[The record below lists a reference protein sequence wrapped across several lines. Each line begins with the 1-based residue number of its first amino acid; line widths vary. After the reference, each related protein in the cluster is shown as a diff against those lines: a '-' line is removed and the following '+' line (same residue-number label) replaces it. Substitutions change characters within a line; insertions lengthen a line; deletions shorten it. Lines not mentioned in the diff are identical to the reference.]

1 VTVSAPKPDVA
12 AQVGALADA
21 GVQWLIGTF
30 VDNAGIT
37 RVKTVPIGRVQ
48 AVARYGVGLSPIF
61 AVICIDDQFAP
72 TARMGGP
79 VGDLRLIPDL
89 NRAATVDRARGIAW
103 APLDQYD
110 QELVRWPLCQRDVL
124 RQQEQ
129 RALDLGLS
137 FRAAFEIE
145 FTMLTEDG
153 RAAHAGPGYGLGP
166 LLQLEAF
173 ELDLIAGLRTAGV
186 ELETLHPE
194 YGPGQVEISLAP
206 GPPVAAVDQYILAR
220 LVISRTARQHG
231 YAVSFAPMTFVD
243 EVGNGSHVHFSAN
256 RGGQNVFA
264 AGDGPHGI
272 TKTGAHLMAGVI
284 DHLGEAS
291 GLFAPTIVSY
301 ERLQPGHWSGAYACW
316 GLENRE
322 AAVRL
327 VRGTAGARSS
337 LANVEVKSIDGAS
350 NPYLVLAAIVGL
362 GLSGVRESRQ
372 LMEPTD
378 EDPDSLPQ
386 QVRDARGVRR
396 MPANLSDALDALD
409 GSAAI
414 RAVLGSDLVDC
425 LVAVRRYELETYGDA
440 PIEKRVDLVRSR
452 Y

>member
-1 VTVSAPKPDVA
+1 MTFAAPTADLA
-12 AQVGALADA
+12 AQVEALAAA
-21 GVQWLIGTF
+21 GVHWLIGTF

-37 RVKTVPIGRVQ
+37 RVKTVPIGRVLAAAQ
-48 AVARYGVGLSPIF
+48 YGIGASPIF

-79 VGDLRLIPDL
+79 IGDLRLIPDL
-89 NRAATVDRARGIAW
+89 EQAAIVDRARGIAW

-110 QELVRWPLCQRDVL
+110 QELVRWPICQRGVL

-129 RALDLGLS
+129 QALGLGLS

-145 FTMLTEDG
+145 FTLLTQDG
-153 RAAHAGPGYGLGP
+153 RAAHDGPGYGLGP
-166 LLQLEAF
+166 LLHLEDF
-173 ELDLIAGLRTAGV
+173 ELDLMAALRAAGV

-206 GPPVAAVDQYILAR
+206 GSPIAAVDQYILAR

-231 YAVSFAPMTFVD
+231 YAVSFAPMTLVD
-243 EVGNGSHVHFSAN
+243 EVGNGSHVHFSATSD
-256 RGGQNVFA
+256 GENVFT
-264 AGDGPHGI
+264 GGEGPHGI
-272 TKTGAHLMAGVI
+272 TTIGAHLIAGVV

-291 GLFAPTIVSY
+291 GLFAPTIASY

-337 LANVEVKSIDGAS
+337 LANVEVKSIDGGS

-362 GLSGVRESRQ
+362 GLAGVRESRQ

-378 EDPDSLPQ
+378 ADPDSLPP
-386 QVRDARGVRR
+386 QVRDARGIRR
-396 MPANLSDALDALD
+396 MPASLTDALDALD

-425 LVAVRRYELETYGDA
+425 LVAVRRYEVGTYGDA
-440 PIEKRVDLVRSR
+440 PIEKRVALVRSK

>member
-1 VTVSAPKPDVA
+1 VTGAAPEAEVA
-12 AQVGALADA
+12 AQVAALGDA
-21 GVQWLIGTF
+21 GVQWIIGTF

-37 RVKTVPIGRVQ
+37 RVKTVPIWRAQ
-48 AVARYGVGLSPIF
+48 AAAQYGVGLSPIF

-89 NRAATVDRARGIAW
+89 GRAAIIDRAKGIAW
-103 APLDQYD
+103 APFDQYD
-110 QELVRWPLCQRDVL
+110 QELARWPLCQRDVL

-145 FTMLTEDG
+145 FTMLTQDG
-153 RAAHAGPGYGLGP
+153 LPAHTGPGYGLGP

-173 ELDLIAGLRTAGV
+173 ELDLIAALRAAGV

-194 YGPGQVEISLAP
+194 YGPGQVEISL
-206 GPPVAAVDQYILAR
+206 PPAEPVTAVDQYILAR

-231 YAVSFAPMTFVD
+231 YTVSFAPMTLVD
-243 EVGNGSHVHFSAN
+243 EVGNGSHVHFSAT

-272 TKTGAHLMAGVI
+272 TRTGAQLMAGVV
-284 DHLGEAS
+284 DHLGEAA
-291 GLFAPTIVSY
+291 GLFAPTIASY

-322 AAVRL
+322 TAVRL

-337 LANVEVKSIDGAS
+337 LANVEVKSIDGGS

-362 GLSGVRESRQ
+362 GLAGVRESRR

-378 EDPDSLPQ
+378 VDPDSLPPQ
-386 QVRDARGVRR
+386 IRDARGIRR
-396 MPANLSDALDALD
+396 MPASLSDALDALD

-414 RAVLGSDLVDC
+414 RAALGSDLVDC
-425 LVAVRRYELETYGDA
+425 LVAVRRYELQTYGDA
-440 PIEKRVDLVRSR
+440 PLEQRVELVRSR